1 MNYTKEE
8 TERIIEEYSLDPTRE
23 TVDRLA
29 LETGRTSKS
38 IIGKLSRE
46 GVYRKSE
53 YLTKTGEKPIT
64 KGELVAKIGEI
75 LGLPEEG
82 VRGLEKAP
90 KETLKAISEVL
101 ILTLRPEEF
110 NNENC

>member
-1 MNYTKEE
+1 MNYSKEE
-8 TERIIEEYSLDPTRE
+8 TDRIIEEYTLDPTRD

-29 LETGRTSKS
+29 EETGRTSKS

-46 GVYRKSE
+46 GVYKKSE
-53 YLTKTGEKPIT
+53 YLTKTGEKPVT
-64 KGELVAKIGEI
+64 KAELVERIREL
-75 LGLPEEG
+75 LGLAEDSTQ
-82 VRGLEKAP
+82 GLEKAP